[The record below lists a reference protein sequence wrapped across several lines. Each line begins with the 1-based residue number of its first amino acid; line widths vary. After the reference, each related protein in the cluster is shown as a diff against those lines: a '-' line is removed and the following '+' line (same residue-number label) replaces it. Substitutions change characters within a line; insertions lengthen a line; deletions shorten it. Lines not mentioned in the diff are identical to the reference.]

1 MKAIATLTTKL
12 PLQKELLELLKNS
25 VLLHSVYVL
34 SIFKEKK
41 KQNVYLS
48 PQGTTSKKEIIYTLL
63 IITHKPI
70 SKSQGNFMDDL
81 YNKMQQR
88 CKVFAIMYTLSKVKK
103 RLNYGDDFL
112 SKVIFNTSCIYKE
125 DDSLS
130 KFSNYGLHFHPYI
143 YKRIQETWKGRMER
157 AEYLLTI
164 LNTIEP
170 KEDSTSRLAI
180 MHYALEQVC
189 MALLYVFWEFKPQ
202 HYSLPYLLHLCS
214 HFSQLPQ
221 TIFPKETYG
230 LHRIHYMLCN
240 AHHIMRFKV
249 QNEFSN
255 LDTDKAYNRCERF
268 YDEAKAI
275 GETHLE
281 HLKKLHSSS
290 QKSNT

>member
-112 SKVIFNTSCIYKE
+112 SKVIFNTLYQ
-125 DDSLS
+125 
-130 KFSNYGLHFHPYI
+130 N
-143 YKRIQETWKGRMER
+143 
-157 AEYLLTI
+157 
-164 LNTIEP
+164 
-170 KEDSTSRLAI
+170 LAI
-180 MHYALEQVC
+180 MVC
-189 MALLYVFWEFKPQ
+189 
-202 HYSLPYLLHLCS
+202 
-214 HFSQLPQ
+214 
-221 TIFPKETYG
+221 IF
-230 LHRIHYMLCN
+230 IHIFIN
-240 AHHIMRFKV
+240 V
-249 QNEFSN
+249 S
-255 LDTDKAYNRCERF
+255 
-268 YDEAKAI
+268 
-275 GETHLE
+275 
-281 HLKKLHSSS
+281 KKHGRVVWSAR
-290 QKSNT
+290 NIY